1 MPFDPIKEERKKHK
15 FYKNNPFFLQMK
27 VIYYY
32 MAIRVNLDS

>member
-1 MPFDPIKEERKKHK
+1 MPFDPIKEERKIISFIKITL
-15 FYKNNPFFLQMK
+15 FLQMK